1 MVLKTHPHSAAKGIP
16 IMIIGQY
23 PTTRLRRLRQSPW
36 IRDLVC
42 ENTLTPNDLILPL
55 FVREDYT
62 DPFIPGM
69 PGVQRLTL
77 PELTEVVQAAHDC
90 GIPFVGL
97 FPTTPQDLRSSD
109 GIEALNPAN
118 LICRA
123 VQAIKT
129 LNLPIGVITDVALDP
144 YTDHGHDG
152 ILLNGVIDNDLTIE
166 MLQRQ
171 AHVQAAAGAD
181 ILAPSD
187 MMDGRI
193 GAIRDYLDDNRHQ
206 STLLM
211 SYAVKFASSY
221 YGPFRQAVGV
231 QQLGGLS
238 NKCTYQLN
246 PANSQEALREID
258 QDIQEGADMIIIKPG
273 QPYLDIIRQAAD
285 RFEIPIFAYQVSGE
299 YSAIKAAAQNGWI
312 DGNGAMLESL
322 IGFKRA
328 GASGIWTYAALEI
341 AGMM

>member
-1 MVLKTHPHSAAKGIP
+1 
-16 IMIIGQY
+16 MIIGQY
-23 PTTRLRRLRQSPW
+23 PATRLRRLRQTSW

-55 FVREDYT
+55 FVREEFT
-62 DPFIPGM
+62 DPHIPGM
-69 PGVQRLTL
+69 PGVQRHT
-77 PELTEVVQAAHDC
+77 LTELAEITQLAHDC
-90 GIPFVGL
+90 GIPFVAL
-97 FPTTPQDLRSSD
+97 FPTTPPELRSPD
-109 GIEALNPAN
+109 GIEALNPDN
-118 LICRA
+118 LVSRA
-123 VQAIKT
+123 IRTIKA
-129 LNLPIGVITDVALDP
+129 LNLPIGVIADVALDP

-152 ILLNGVIDNDLTIE
+152 ILLNGAIDNDLTIE

-193 GAIRDYLDDNRHQ
+193 SAIRDYLDDNRHQ

-238 NKCTYQLN
+238 NKCTYQIN
-246 PANSQEALREID
+246 PANSQEALREIA

-273 QPYLDIIRQAAD
+273 QPYLDIIRQASD
-285 RFEIPIFAYQVSGE
+285 RFDIPVFAYQVSGE
-299 YSAIKAAAQNGWI
+299 YAAIKAAAQNGWI

-341 AGMM
+341 AGLL